1 MFSDEVTR
9 FVAQKGGSEEAAA
22 QAMKRVPKYI
32 NEKIQDINRKQR
44 RARE

>member
-9 FVAQKGGSEEAAA
+9 FVDQKGGSEEAAA